1 MEEASIL
8 YQAFVFLLAAVV
20 GVPIAKHLGLGSV
33 LGYLIAGIII
43 GPFALGLVGQDVTD
57 IMHFAEFGVV
67 MMLFLIGLELQPK
80 KLWKMRMP
88 ILGLGGLQVIITM
101 VLLTL
106 LALAFDLH
114 WKMALAIGMI
124 LALSST
130 AIVLQ
135 TLSEKDLL
143 RTDAGKSAFSVL
155 LFQDIAVIPMLT
167 LLPLLAT
174 LPVESSQSLG
184 HTELEAW
191 QQAALVFAVI
201 SGIIIVGRYLVR
213 PIFNWIARTG
223 LREIFIATSLL
234 LVLSITI
241 AMQEIG
247 LSPALGAFLA
257 GVVLAESEYR
267 HELEVGL
274 VTFKSLLL
282 GLFFITVGA
291 SINLEMLMQSPGLI
305 ALLLVSLIAIKIIV
319 LMILAKQFKMS
330 LIENMLFSFALAQGG
345 EFAFVLF
352 SFASQNGVLSNEIIS
367 LLTVVVALSMAL
379 TPVLLIACEKLI
391 IPRLS
396 FGKERRAFDKVDDG
410 ETPVIVAGYGR
421 FGQIVSRILRSQG
434 FDTTLLEYDAVQI
447 DLVKKFGTK
456 AYYGDVTNEE
466 VLRAAGA
473 DDAKMMV
480 IAVGNQEKT
489 LKVIGL
495 CHKHFPHL
503 KIYSRAKGRREAYE
517 QKKAGADFVMRE
529 TLGSA
534 VVLGREALMGLGYRK
549 YQAHRT
555 ATAFYHYDSQHL
567 EELAELWGDKQYVIK
582 AAERAEM
589 LEAVLKADQRDSKA
603 MRRAWNTPVS
613 HEEEGDDSEDE
624 GNDSGSTQG
633 ATIHGSSQGTPQ
645 DSTQEEKP

>member
-1 MEEASIL
+1 MEESTL
-8 YQAFVFLLAAVV
+8 LHQVFVFLFAAVV
-20 GVPIAKHLGLGSV
+20 GVPIAKHIGLGSV
-33 LGYLIAGIII
+33 LGYLIAGILI
-43 GPFALGLVGQDVTD
+43 GPFALGLVGQDVKD

-80 KLWKMRMP
+80 KLWKLRMP
-88 ILGLGGLQVIITM
+88 ILGLGGLQVILSTILITAIAYLFELSWQM
-101 VLLTL
+101 S
-106 LALAFDLH
+106 
-114 WKMALAIGMI
+114 LAIGLI

-167 LLPLLAT
+167 LMPLLAT
-174 LPVESSQSLG
+174 LPVETTTAIG
-184 HTELEAW
+184 HVELEAW
-191 QQAALVFAVI
+191 QQAALVFVVI
-201 SGIIIVGRYLVR
+201 SGIIIIGRYLVR
-213 PIFNWIARTG
+213 PLFNWIARTG

-234 LVLSITI
+234 LVITITI
-241 AMQEIG
+241 AMQMVG

-291 SINLEMLMQSPGLI
+291 SINLEILMQSPGLI
-305 ALLLVSLIAIKIIV
+305 ALLLVILIVVKIAV
-319 LMILAKQFKMS
+319 LMLLAKQFKMS

-352 SFASQNGVLSNEIIS
+352 SFASLNGVLSNEIIS
-367 LLTVVVALSMAL
+367 ILTVVVALSMAL
-379 TPVLLIACEKLI
+379 TPLLLIFCEKLI

-396 FGKERRAFDKVDDG
+396 YEKEKRTYDHVDDG

-447 DLVKKFGTK
+447 DLVKRFGTK

-466 VLRAAGA
+466 VLRVAGA
-473 DDAKMMV
+473 DAAKMIV

-489 LKVIGL
+489 LKVIEL
-495 CHKHFPHL
+495 CRKHFPHL
-503 KIYSRAKGRREAYE
+503 KIFSRAKGRREAYE
-517 QKKAGADFVMRE
+517 QKKAGANFVMRE

-534 VVLGREALMGLGYRK
+534 VILGREALVALGYRK

-567 EELAELWGDKQYVIK
+567 EELADLWGDDKQYVME

-589 LEAVLKADQRDSKA
+589 LEAVLKADQADSSA
-603 MRRAWNTPVS
+603 MSRSWSSPVS
-613 HEEEGDDSEDE
+613 LDDDEETKNNSDKSEQ
-624 GNDSGSTQG
+624 SK
-633 ATIHGSSQGTPQ
+633 GT
-645 DSTQEEKP
+645 TET